1 MKTTRI
7 IGITLGIILLGIVNA
22 YSHEDYKKVIKKDFT
37 INPDAQLVVD
47 NSFGRVHCSNWDKN
61 QIQVEVTIT
70 VEASDQKA
78 AEKIMDK
85 ISIDLN
91 GSASLVVAKT
101 VMGDGG
107 NKGRNRLTVDY
118 MIYMPTTVSL
128 DVTNKFG
135 DIYINEFSGKGKINL
150 SYGNLEANKFGNS
163 DNLIDIKFGKANVK
177 SIQGAVL
184 NLKYSDMDLDYA
196 GSLRLD
202 AKYSN
207 LTANKVIALNVNYE
221 GGKFSMEN
229 STAVDSRSKFSD
241 IEITR
246 IEKSLALDIQYG
258 NCDVHEMPADFTSIT
273 IKNKYAN
280 IDIGI
285 ASTANYTLD
294 ADMRFCELDFPVDQA
309 DVSQRIFTNTSKSY
323 KAVVGKGGATTSK
336 VTVKSE
342 YGNVSLD

>member
-1 MKTTRI
+1 MKTKRI
-7 IGITLGIILLGIVNA
+7 IGLMVGLFLVGIVA
-22 YSHEDYKKVIKKDFT
+22 GYSHEDYKKVVKKDFT

-70 VEASDQKA
+70 AYASDQKS
-78 AEKIMDK
+78 AEKAMDK

-91 GSASLVVAKT
+91 GSASQVVAKT

-107 NKGRNRLTVDY
+107 NNGRNRLTVDY

-128 DVTNKFG
+128 DITNKFG

-207 LTANKVIALNVNYE
+207 LKANKVIALNVNYE

-258 NCDVHEMPADFTSIT
+258 NCDIHEMPTDFTSIT

-280 IDIGI
+280 VDIGI
-285 ASTANYTLD
+285 ANTATYTLD
-294 ADMRFCELDFPVDQA
+294 ADMRFCELDFPEDQA
-309 DVSQRIFTNTSKSY
+309 DVSQRIFTNTSKTY
-323 KAVVGKGGATTSK
+323 KAVVGKGGVATSK

-342 YGNVSLD
+342 FGNVSLD